1 MPMKGDFL
9 ILIVDDSRMNRMVL
23 HKHLSQEGYEL
34 IEADSADG
42 ALKLLEYRRPDL
54 ILLDVV
60 MPEMSGFDLCK
71 LLKQRPAIRD
81 IPIIFITSL
90 DSTEDKITG
99 LELGAVDFITKP
111 FNTAEIIAR
120 VRTQVTLRQ
129 MYRTIID
136 TNTRIARDLDT
147 ARRIQQN
154 LLPVMPPAGLP
165 GHVSFEYAYAPCD
178 ELGGDFFDIFP
189 VSETK
194 IVFYMIDVSGHG
206 IASALMTIFTKSF
219 ISSHAKETQ
228 DPAQLL
234 RMLNQQFFQE
244 RFTEKHII
252 GFLGILDVAEHD
264 LTWSSAGQSVAPML
278 YSGDQQEALTLS
290 SFPIG
295 LLEKADYVQA
305 RCAFPPGTSLL
316 MYSDGVTDVR
326 ASAELPEFEEASL
339 LDYLRTHTYTENH
352 QMITTLL
359 EAIRARSASENFPD
373 DVTIF
378 LLTRQ
383 P

>member
-1 MPMKGDFL
+1 MKGDFL

-34 IEADSADG
+34 LEADSANG
-42 ALKLLEYRRPDL
+42 ALRLLDYRKPDL

-71 LLKQRPAIRD
+71 LLKQRQALRE

-111 FNTAEIIAR
+111 FNTAEILAR

-129 MYRTIID
+129 MYRTIIE

-154 LLPVMPPAGLP
+154 LLPVMAQTPLP
-165 GHVSFEYAYAPCD
+165 GGVSFEYAYAPCD
-178 ELGGDFFDIFP
+178 EVGGDFFDIFP
-189 VSETK
+189 VSDTE
-194 IVFYMIDVSGHG
+194 ILFYIIDVSGHG

-219 ISSHAKETQ
+219 LSIHAKNTRN
-228 DPAQLL
+228 PAELL
-234 RMLNQQFFQE
+234 HMLNRQFFRE

-252 GFLGILDVAEHD
+252 GFLAILDVERQE
-264 LTWSSAGQSVAPML
+264 LTWSSAGQSVAPIL
-278 YSGDQQEALTLS
+278 YTADRQEALAMS

-295 LLEKADYVQA
+295 LMEQA
-305 RCAFPPGTSLL
+305 GYANAVCPFPSEASLVL
-316 MYSDGVTDVR
+316 YSDGATDLQPREGQPV
-326 ASAELPEFEEASL
+326 FEEVEL
-339 LDYLRTHTYTENH
+339 LNYLRGHSFPENQ
-352 QMITTLL
+352 QMVGALL
-359 EAIRARSASENFPD
+359 ASIREQIKTGEQPD

-378 LLTRQ
+378 WLTR

>member
-1 MPMKGDFL
+1 MKGDFL

-34 IEADSADG
+34 LEADSADG
-42 ALKLLEYRRPDL
+42 ALKLLEYRKPDL

-71 LLKQRPAIRD
+71 LLKQHPVTRE

-99 LELGAVDFITKP
+99 LDLGAVDFITKP

-129 MYRTIID
+129 MYRTIME
-136 TNTRIARDLDT
+136 TNNRIARDLDT
-147 ARRIQQN
+147 ARRIQHN
-154 LLPVMPPAGLP
+154 LLPVATPPIVFP
-165 GHVSFEYAYAPCD
+165 GNVTFDYVYIPCD

-189 VSETK
+189 ISATETL
-194 IVFYMIDVSGHG
+194 FYMIDVSGHG
-206 IASALMTIFTKSF
+206 IASALMTIFTKIFFS
-219 ISSHAKETQ
+219 IHAKDIR
-228 DPAQLL
+228 DPSALL
-234 RMLNQQFFQE
+234 QKLNQQFFQE
-244 RFTEKHII
+244 RLTEKHII
-252 GFLGILDVAEHD
+252 AFLGILDSEHD
-264 LTWSSAGQSVAPML
+264 QLIWSSAGQSVAPIL
-278 YSGDQQEALTLS
+278 YSSEYEQALTMS

-295 LLEKADYVQA
+295 LVENANYANAQCPLKTGA
-305 RCAFPPGTSLL
+305 SLL
-316 MYSDGVTDVR
+316 MYSDGVTDI
-326 ASAELPEFEEASL
+326 ELRDGTPIFEEEALLQYIHAHKYDDNQSMVNSL
-339 LDYLRTHTYTENH
+339 VSY
-352 QMITTLL
+352 
-359 EAIRARSASENFPD
+359 IRMCGDTSEFPD

-378 LLTRQ
+378 LVTRH